1 MGGLTRRRL
10 IAGAGASAAAIA
22 LPRAALAAKPSGA
35 ERPRRGAWLA
45 GDFHSHTV
53 LSHDV
58 WGGPDDDNTSAQD
71 AYTLGWSAGEQITH
85 AEVRGLDFLAIT
97 DHNRT
102 DALRLPEY
110 RSDKLS
116 LLPGYEH
123 SLWGGHAGVFMPDV
137 ASLADIVKD
146 SDGSTG
152 FQGDAAVARFLD
164 AVHARGGIAVL
175 NHPFYGNSGQGE
187 AIAWK
192 YGNDVSALFD
202 AIEVWNIGWP
212 ARHDTLPFA
221 DSDNYLSLPWW
232 EKEIL
237 GRARRAAVGGSDSHW
252 RTTTA
257 IQGVGQPTTW
267 VYARNRTPRAILDAV
282 RAGRTFVASEPPAL
296 GGARLLLTARETRR
310 HGRKAMVGGTV
321 APGVP
326 LAVTVEVRNGEGN
339 TLRLIS
345 GGQVVAEQ
353 AVTRPQE
360 THTFPLVLPAGGW
373 VRSEIFIND
382 GYWMTALT
390 SPIFAEG
397 EAAPGT
403 VAARATSGP
412 AAAYGDTKRRNT
424 QKPIAMRLRRDS
436 GCGC

>member
-10 IAGAGASAAAIA
+10 IATAGAGAVGATLPRSAFATKRPAAAH
-22 LPRAALAAKPSGA
+22 PRGH
-35 ERPRRGAWLA
+35 WLA

-58 WGGPDDDNTSAQD
+58 WSGPDDDNTSTQE
-71 AYTLGWSAGEQITH
+71 AYTLGWTAGQQITN
-85 AEVRGLDFLAIT
+85 AQLRGLDFLAIT

-110 RSDKLS
+110 KSDSLT

-123 SLWGGHAGVFMPDV
+123 SLWGGHSGVFMPDV
-137 ASLADIVKD
+137 PSLAEIVKD
-146 SDGSTG
+146 ADGSSG
-152 FQGDAAVARFLD
+152 FEGDAGVTRFVD

-175 NHPFYGNSGQGE
+175 NHPFYGNSSQGE

-232 EKEIL
+232 EQQIL
-237 GRARRAAVGGSDSHW
+237 ARARRPAVGGSDNHW
-252 RTTTA
+252 RSTAA

-267 VYARNRTPRAILDAV
+267 VYARNRSPAAILDAV
-282 RAGRTFVASEPPAL
+282 RAGRTFIASEPPGL
-296 GGARLLLTARETRR
+296 GGPRLLLTAREVRR
-310 HGRKAMVGGTV
+310 RGRRAMIGGTV
-321 APGVP
+321 AAGVP
-326 LAVTVEVRNGEGN
+326 LDVTATVTNGQGN
-339 TLRLIS
+339 TLRLIA
-345 GGQVVAEQ
+345 GGEVLAEKQVA
-353 AVTRPQE
+353 APNE
-360 THTFPLVLPAGGW
+360 THTFRIVLAPGSW
-373 VRSEIFIND
+373 VRSEIFIHD
-382 GYWMTALT
+382 GYWMSALT
-390 SPIFAEG
+390 SPIYAQE
-397 EAAPGT
+397 EAAG
-403 VAARATSGP
+403 AALPTTGAT
-412 AAAYGDTKRRNT
+412 ATYGDTQRRNT
-424 QKPIAMRLRRDS
+424 QRPIAARLRRDS